1 MAKTRRRVN
10 KRKTQRLWKMHG
22 CSRTKRSFKCGCP
35 KCGYKCG
42 LQTGGNKCG
51 LQKGGNKCG
60 LQMGGCGCGLQT
72 GGSMQLSP
80 SPFLNK
86 PWIPP
91 IQNWPGVQGSGTGN
105 WLTKNN
111 YDVDVSDRTAIQERA
126 GQIFPLRMGGKR
138 KRKGTKRR
146 KMTKR
151 IKNNKNSKRGGTGL
165 GQLFGYGVNSA
176 YSNLIGSPNM
186 PVNPLPTTQFI
197 QQ

>member
-1 MAKTRRRVN
+1 MVKTRRRVN

-22 CSRTKRSFKCGCP
+22 CSRRRNCKGGYGCQKGGCG
-35 KCGYKCG
+35 CG

-51 LQKGGNKCG
+51 LQKGGY
-60 LQMGGCGCGLQT
+60 
-72 GGSMQLSP
+72 MQLSP

-86 PWIPP
+86 PWTPP
-91 IQNWPGVQGSGTGN
+91 IQSWPGVQGSGTGN

-111 YDVDVSDRTAIQERA
+111 FDVDVSDRTAIQERA

-138 KRKGTKRR
+138 KGTKRR

-151 IKNNKNSKRGGTGL
+151 IKNNKKSKRGGTGL

-176 YSNLIGSPNM
+176 YSNLVGSPNM
-186 PVNPLPTTQFI
+186 PVNPSPTTQFI

>member
-1 MAKTRRRVN
+1 MVKTRRRVN

-22 CSRTKRSFKCGCP
+22 CSKTKRSVKCGCQ
-35 KCGYKCG
+35 KGGCGCG
-42 LQTGGNKCG
+42 LQM
-51 LQKGGNKCG
+51 GGNKCG
-60 LQMGGCGCGLQT
+60 LQMGGCNTCGLQK

-86 PWIPP
+86 PWIP

-111 YDVDVSDRTAIQERA
+111 YDVDVTDRTAIQERA
-126 GQIFPLRMGGKR
+126 GQIFPLQMGGKR
-138 KRKGTKRR
+138 RGRKGKKTKRR
-146 KMTKR
+146 QMTKR
-151 IKNNKNSKRGGTGL
+151 IKNSKNSKRGGTGL

>member
-1 MAKTRRRVN
+1 MVKTRRRVN

-42 LQTGGNKCG
+42 LQMGGN

-60 LQMGGCGCGLQT
+60 LQMGGCNTCGLQK

-80 SPFLNK
+80 SPFLNT
-86 PWIPP
+86 PWTP
-91 IQNWPGVQGSGTGN
+91 IQSWPGVQGSGTGN

-126 GQIFPLRMGGKR
+126 GQIFPLQMGGKR
-138 KRKGTKRR
+138 KGRRNGKR

-151 IKNNKNSKRGGTGL
+151 SKNSKTGGTGL

-176 YSNLIGSPNM
+176 FNNLIGSANM
-186 PVNPLPTTQFI
+186 PVNPLPTTQFV

>member
-1 MAKTRRRVN
+1 MVKTRRRVS
-10 KRKTQRLWKMHG
+10 KRKTQRLWKMRG
-22 CSRTKRSFKCGCP
+22 CSKTKSSVKCGCQKGGY
-35 KCGYKCG
+35 KCGMQMGGCGCG

-51 LQKGGNKCG
+51 LQ
-60 LQMGGCGCGLQT
+60 M

-80 SPFLNK
+80 SPFVNK
-86 PWIPP
+86 PWTPP

-111 YDVDVSDRTAIQERA
+111 YDVDVTDRTAIQERA

-138 KRKGTKRR
+138 KGKKTKRR
-146 KMTKR
+146 QMTKKN
-151 IKNNKNSKRGGTGL
+151 KNNKMGGTGL